1 MGVSPSVEVLG
12 VLDVGVML
20 CVVDPLVDDLL
31 RCDAGVR
38 MVCPLKTLVVNHST
52 RFGSWFSERT
62 QAAISAASS
71 KFNAPSAEI
80 S

>member
-31 RCDAGVR
+31 RCDAGGEDGVS
-38 MVCPLKTLVVNHST
+38 VEDA
-52 RFGSWFSERT
+52 G
-62 QAAISAASS
+62 
-71 KFNAPSAEI
+71 
-80 S
+80 